1 MAPAAARGASQAGD
15 KQQETRL
22 RDSDPSHPVLAI
34 LDAPGLRGIL
44 MTLATLSARVTPAP
58 ETL

>member
-15 KQQETRL
+15 MQETRL
-22 RDSDPSHPVLAI
+22 RDSDPSHPVLAT
-34 LDAPGLRGIL
+34 LDAPGLRSIL
-44 MTLATLSARVTPAP
+44 KTLATLSAPVTPAP

>member
-22 RDSDPSHPVLAI
+22 RDADPSHPALAT
-34 LDAPGLRGIL
+34 LDVPGHRDIL
-44 MTLATLSARVTPAP
+44 MTLATLSAPVTPAP
-58 ETL
+58 GTP